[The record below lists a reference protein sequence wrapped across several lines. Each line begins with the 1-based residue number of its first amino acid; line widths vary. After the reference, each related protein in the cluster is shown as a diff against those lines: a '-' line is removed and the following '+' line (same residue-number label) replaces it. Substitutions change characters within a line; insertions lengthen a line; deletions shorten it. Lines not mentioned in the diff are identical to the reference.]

1 MELAILNGTY
11 RDNKVMFPLT
21 AARKCL
27 SVFSDNFFLKFCKLL
42 CLHVYVDLFQPDG
55 EDDLKKRQLME
66 LAIIN
71 GTYRDTTKPTTTQS
85 TQPSV
90 SRKSVSA
97 LDGLSLG

>member
-1 MELAILNGTY
+1 
-11 RDNKVMFPLT
+11 
-21 AARKCL
+21 
-27 SVFSDNFFLKFCKLL
+27 
-42 CLHVYVDLFQPDG
+42 
-55 EDDLKKRQLME
+55 ME

-97 LDGLSLG
+97 LDSSSLVCQQHRLECSAFHPFYFT